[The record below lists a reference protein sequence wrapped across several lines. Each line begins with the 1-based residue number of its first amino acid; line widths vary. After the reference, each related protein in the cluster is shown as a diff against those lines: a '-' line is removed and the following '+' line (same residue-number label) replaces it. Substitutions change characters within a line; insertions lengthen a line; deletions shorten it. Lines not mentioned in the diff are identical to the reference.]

1 MSSAPNTVY
10 EEWKLELPSM
20 PPRSTLYSLEPVG
33 LGTPEVECLTSYITR
48 LAEAHCVFP
57 GILMYNLVGPFLQ
70 HSSVTQVSRES
81 MAVGQAR
88 HTESFNG
95 TAQKR
100 AGAAVYALECL
111 TLQRSL
117 RFLTLLTW
125 EGAFPAHKLL
135 RQTRAW
141 CPACL
146 EEWKRTGQVIYEP
159 LLWTLQVVTRC
170 VRHQCKLC
178 ITCPHPE
185 CGRSAPWIAW
195 KSRPGH
201 CPFCRGWLR
210 MAVPASDGG
219 DEAEM
224 AWQQW
229 ATEQLGNLFALAP
242 TVVAPPPR
250 TRIHEVLR
258 RALQHMGPERPGR
271 HNEFARSLGVVRAT
285 YSTWLSRQ
293 IIPPLETL
301 LSICAR
307 WNISLYECLFED
319 VSALVLHAELGV
331 SGPRKGK
338 HQQNGKGSW
347 GTPQIREALEAILT
361 NEEFPPPSLGA
372 VARRLG
378 CSPASLLQHHKE
390 VCNALTK
397 RYQAYLQTKKQTDL
411 QHYCEE
417 VRQAARHIAS
427 QGMRPNANQLGKVL
441 KKPGILRSSEIREA
455 WQEVL
460 REFDSYR

>member
-33 LGTPEVECLTSYITR
+33 IGTHLVECLTSYITR

-57 GILMYNLVGPFLQ
+57 GILMHNFIGPFLQ
-70 HSSVTQVSRES
+70 QSSVYQESRES
-81 MAVGQAR
+81 MAVGQAQ

-100 AGAAVYALECL
+100 VGAAVYALECL

-125 EGAFPAHKLL
+125 EGSFPAHKLL

-146 EEWKRTGQVIYEP
+146 EEWRRTGQVIYEP

-170 VRHQCKLC
+170 IRHDCELC
-178 ITCPHPE
+178 ITCPHTE
-185 CGRSAPWIAW
+185 CGRNAPWLTW
-195 KSRPGH
+195 KSLPGH
-201 CPFCRGWLR
+201 CPFCRQWLGV
-210 MAVPASDGG
+210 AVHAKNEE
-219 DEAEM
+219 DEATLS
-224 AWQQW
+224 WQRW
-229 ATEQLGNLFALAP
+229 VTEQLGTLFALAP

-258 RALQHMGPERPGR
+258 YALQQMGPERPRR
-271 HNEFARSLGVVRAT
+271 HKEFARRLGVVRAT

-293 IIPPLETL
+293 VIPPLETL

-307 WNISLYECLFED
+307 WNISLCEFLFED

-331 SGPRKGK
+331 SGPRKDN
-338 HQQNGKGSW
+338 HQQNGRGSW
-347 GTPQIREALEAILT
+347 GTPQIRDALEAILT
-361 NEEFPPPSLGA
+361 NDEFPPPSLGA

-378 CSPASLLQHHKE
+378 CSPASLRQHHKE
-390 VCNALTK
+390 VCHALTK
-397 RYQAYLQTKKQTDL
+397 RYQAYLQTKKQADL
-411 QHYCEE
+411 QHYCDE
-417 VRQAARHIAS
+417 VRQAAQHLAS
-427 QGMRPNANQLGKVL
+427 QGKRPNSNQLGKVL
-441 KKPGILRSSEIREA
+441 KKPGILRSPEIREA

-460 REFDSYR
+460 WEFDGHL